1 MVFQKLGKEP
11 VFFLVLICVLSEAAP
26 FCNVG
31 PLSFVKGQTAKIECD
46 FMGYTGHLLWF
57 KDGKLLKNGT
67 QGLYQ
72 SSVQLS
78 NGTTRS
84 TLQFPVV
91 KMNHEASY
99 RCEAANSRMT
109 RGCPNG
115 KITSVVVLC
124 GLGHVTAV
132 DKTVYAMRFSS
143 ARLTC
148 SALSW
153 YHCYVGP
160 VKLTWHFG
168 NKTLQNSTKYTITT
182 EHHKKSECKRRLFE
196 AESTLEIA
204 SVSNRDFGE
213 YHCQLSCL
221 IFPKTDEDII
231 ELVAEISA
239 GGFLNSGGF
248 LISGR

>member
-1 MVFQKLGKEP
+1 MSGKRNTHAHIHITLRCQSWKATGRVIWFWACARCLQDNYIGVSGCLVVRLASVF
-11 VFFLVLICVLSEAAP
+11 A
-26 FCNVG
+26 
-31 PLSFVKGQTAKIECD
+31 SFQ
-46 FMGYTGHLLWF
+46 
-57 KDGKLLKNGT
+57 
-67 QGLYQ
+67 
-72 SSVQLS
+72 
-78 NGTTRS
+78 S
-84 TLQFPVV
+84 TLYL
-91 KMNHEASY
+91 KTGGH
-99 RCEAANSRMT
+99 
-109 RGCPNG
+109 
-115 KITSVVVLC
+115 
-124 GLGHVTAV
+124 GHVTAV

-153 YHCYVGP
+153 YHCYIGP

-221 IFPKTDEDII
+221 IFSKTDEDII
-231 ELVAEISA
+231 ELVAENSA
-239 GGFLNSGGF
+239 GMKY
-248 LISGR
+248 